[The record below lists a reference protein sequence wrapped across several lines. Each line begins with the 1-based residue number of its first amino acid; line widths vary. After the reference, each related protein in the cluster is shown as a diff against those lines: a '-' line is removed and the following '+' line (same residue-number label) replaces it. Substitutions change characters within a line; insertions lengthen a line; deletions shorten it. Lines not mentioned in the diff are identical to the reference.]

1 MMPAGL
7 KPLCGVKVMSDLD
20 QLLGQVAAQMRNTPA
35 DPRLERL
42 EDAVMAGVVSRR
54 ERAVA
59 RRSLAL
65 AGIVAVGI
73 GWIGSVVPGSPA
85 QAASRPAIIGMSDY
99 APSRLLGQ

>member
-1 MMPAGL
+1 
-7 KPLCGVKVMSDLD
+7 MSDLD
-20 QLLGQVAAQMRNTPA
+20 QLLGHVRAQMRDCPA
-35 DPRLERL
+35 DPRLETM
-42 EDAVMAGVVSRR
+42 EAAVMAGLASRR

-65 AGIVAVGI
+65 AGIVAIGI

-85 QAASRPAIIGMSDY
+85 QAASRPVVIGMSDY

>member
-1 MMPAGL
+1 
-7 KPLCGVKVMSDLD
+7 MSDLD
-20 QLLGQVAAQMRNTPA
+20 QLLGQVAARRRHIPA
-35 DPRLERL
+35 DPRLEAL
-42 EDAVMAGVVSRR
+42 EDAVMAGVARRR

-65 AGIVAVGI
+65 AGIVAIGI
-73 GWIGSVVPGSPA
+73 GWAGSLVPGSPA

>member
-1 MMPAGL
+1 M
-7 KPLCGVKVMSDLD
+7 MSDLD
-20 QLLGQVAAQMRNTPA
+20 QLLGHVRAQMRELPA
-35 DPRLERL
+35 DPRLERM
-42 EDAVMAGVVSRR
+42 EEAVMAGVAVRR

-65 AGIVAVGI
+65 AGIVAIGI

-85 QAASRPAIIGMSDY
+85 QAASRPVVIGMSDY

>member
-1 MMPAGL
+1 
-7 KPLCGVKVMSDLD
+7 MSDLD
-20 QLLGQVAAQMRNTPA
+20 QLLGQVRALPS
-35 DPRLERL
+35 DPRLEMM
-42 EDAVMAGVVSRR
+42 DAAVMAGVAGRR

-65 AGIVAVGI
+65 AGIVAIGI

-85 QAASRPAIIGMSDY
+85 QAASRPVVIGMSDY

>member
-1 MMPAGL
+1 M
-7 KPLCGVKVMSDLD
+7 MSDID
-20 QLLGQVAAQMRNTPA
+20 QLLGRMRGLPT
-35 DPRLERL
+35 DPRLMDME
-42 EDAVMAGVVSRR
+42 EAVMAGVAARR

-65 AGIVAVGI
+65 AGIVAIGI

-85 QAASRPAIIGMSDY
+85 QAASRPVVIGMSDY